1 MAQAHEITDN
11 ITDSSGTQ
19 NEAGYA
25 AAPSFDCGECCR
37 HIQQYWNELNSDGR
51 LPSFRD
57 FNPARVPPR
66 ILPNLVLLEPRR
78 NPETKQWRF
87 LMRLVGTALVDTY
100 KREIT
105 GRYLDEV
112 YIAVDYDDTA
122 RQFDVLMATGRPTC
136 MWSATRTRDGDYM
149 NYERLLLP
157 FAGEDGEIDRILS
170 SVQFFPADH
179 WFDARLQRQP
189 PLEDRLTV
197 R

>member
-1 MAQAHEITDN
+1 MAQAHSGIIDN
-11 ITDSSGTQ
+11 SRAQAQATRPADTTF
-19 NEAGYA
+19 E
-25 AAPSFDCGECCR
+25 CGDCCR
-37 HIQQYWNELNSDGR
+37 HIQDYWNELASAGR

-57 FNPARVPPR
+57 FNPARVPPH

-78 NPETKQWRF
+78 DPESSRWRF
-87 LMRLVGTALVDTY
+87 WMRLVGTALVDTY

-112 YIAVDYDDTA
+112 YIAEDYDDAA
-122 RQFDVLMATGRPTC
+122 RQFDVLMETGRPTC
-136 MWSATRTRDGDYM
+136 MWSATRTHDGAYM

-157 FAGEDGEIDRILS
+157 FAGKDGEIDMILS
-170 SVQFFPADH
+170 SVEFFPADH

-189 PLEDRLTV
+189 PFKDRLTV